1 MSPRKENERE
11 RFTLRKDPLNEVS
24 EDEICIIWRGEK
36 GAKKMIKEVASEPGQ
51 DRFTKGRENCTE
63 TETVDGVKSCNEEED

>member
-36 GAKKMIKEVASEPGQ
+36 GAKKMIKEVASEPG
-51 DRFTKGRENCTE
+51 
-63 TETVDGVKSCNEEED
+63 